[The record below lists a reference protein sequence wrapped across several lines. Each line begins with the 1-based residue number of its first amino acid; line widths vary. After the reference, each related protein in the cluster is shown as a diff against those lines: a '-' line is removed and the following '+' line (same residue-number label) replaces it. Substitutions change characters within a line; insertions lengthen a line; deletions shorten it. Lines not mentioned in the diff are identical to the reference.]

1 MTKSRD
7 QVVLGIVVDAQIR
20 FHLGQQNGLD
30 GRAFDL
36 YRKHR
41 SGILVMIKRI
51 VRPFPAA
58 VLAVAL
64 ATASAQAI
72 VGGAEDAGPLSRES
86 VMVLSSNG
94 GVCSAVIVAPDVILT
109 AAHCVTGADQ
119 HRVHF
124 RDGGGEPVLDRA
136 RGESGAS
143 GLRREGDREAHALHR
158 SRAAAAPGS
167 PPAPFQSATLGMGRP
182 AKGDAVTVA
191 GWGLSRE
198 GEAKTTGTFRAASL
212 AVNEPYGPSEI
223 LLWLDGKGAG
233 RLPGRFRRPDRVR
246 RRGRCHHKLV
256 GRHQGRPLRRPHA
269 GDSRGR
275 RSAPGS
281 IAWSAAGNVSRD
293 GVAIRR
299 WTSRPAQNMLGAFP
313 MGRCSGL

>member
-1 MTKSRD
+1 
-7 QVVLGIVVDAQIR
+7 
-20 FHLGQQNGLD
+20 
-30 GRAFDL
+30 
-36 YRKHR
+36 
-41 SGILVMIKRI
+41 MIKRI

-124 RDGGGEPVLDRA
+124 RDGGGEPVLIVPAAKAVHPGYDAKAIEKRTRSIDLA
-136 RGESGAS
+136 L
-143 GLRREGDREAHALHR
+143 LRLP
-158 SRAAAAPGS
+158 APL
-167 PPAPFQSATLGMGRP
+167 PAPFQSATLGMGRP
-182 AKGDAVTVA
+182 PKGDAVTVA

-212 AVNEPYGPSEI
+212 AVNEPYGPSDI

-233 RLPGRFRRPDRVR
+233 ACQGDSGGPIASGDAVVAITSWSAGTKAARCGGLTQGILVGAQRAWIDRV
-246 RRGRCHHKLV
+246 V
-256 GRHQGRPLRRPHA
+256 GGWQRVARWG
-269 GDSRGR
+269 
-275 RSAPGS
+275 
-281 IAWSAAGNVSRD
+281 GN
-293 GVAIRR
+293 
-299 WTSRPAQNMLGAFP
+299 
-313 MGRCSGL
+313 